1 MNDFEDL
8 PFDSVEP
15 EKPQQNLNDET
26 LKTQKVSPQVVND
39 NLIIMDDRIKDIP
52 VMQKSNTPQVT
63 DGNIIILDDRIKD
76 IPAKNSRISFK
87 KTSIILPVIAFIF
100 VSILGMYIFVK
111 NSKADTIDLIRV
123 EENKKIGYI
132 DNQGSIIAR
141 CKYTYGTDFYKGY
154 AIVKNT
160 NNLYGVIDG
169 KGVIEVSFGTYY
181 YIGLFGDR
189 YIVSKYTKD
198 GLKQALLDSSL
209 GELTSFKYDSISY
222 STDGMYLFTRD
233 DTMGILNDE
242 GKEIYTFKVDEV
254 DDKNIDIEI
263 SNVTEELPLNERY
276 AKVKVNNS
284 STIVNLATGKEV
296 FNYTLKD
303 LNVLDNNVFYIKS
316 DNEQENSTY
325 IVINNSDV
333 KLKTNK
339 YKRVRVDDYNSNI
352 AIAINND
359 TSIEYIDLK
368 NEKVINDNENNEYT
382 YGDGF
387 VVEKT
392 HDFGENKDVY
402 NIISSSGVV
411 GSFTDYVPVT
421 GEFKDD
427 MLAVRKGEN
436 QYNFVNKEG
445 KLINKDSYYYVNDFS
460 NGYSIVENNNKYGV
474 IDKKGKTVIPL
485 SYISIEKLDDNLYS
499 TLKDKYD
506 TKLFMYRDEN
516 NNYGFV
522 NSDNKIV
529 VEAIYDSV
537 KVITDKYPFVLVTYN
552 GDKLLVNLATG
563 KELPINVETESIKIT
578 DNYILI
584 AENYYNYS
592 GKLIYTRK

>member
-1 MNDFEDL
+1 MNEFDDL
-8 PFDSVEP
+8 PFDSVEQSEP
-15 EKPQQNLNDET
+15 EQKINDET
-26 LKTQKVSPQVVND
+26 LKTQNVSPQVVNN

-52 VMQKSNTPQVT
+52 VMQKSDTPQIS
-63 DGNIIILDDRIKD
+63 DNIIILDDRIKN

-111 NSKADTIDLIRV
+111 NSKADSINLIRV

-132 DNQGSIIAR
+132 DSQGSIIAR

-189 YIVSKYTKD
+189 YIASKITNE

-209 GELTSFKYDSISY
+209 KEITSFKYDSISY
-222 STDGMYLFTRD
+222 SNDGMYLFTRD
-233 DTMGILNDE
+233 NTMGILNTE

-263 SNVTEELPLNERY
+263 SEVTDDLPLEERY

-284 STIVNLATGKEV
+284 STIVNLSTGKEIY
-296 FNYTLKD
+296 NYTLKD

-325 IVINNSDV
+325 IVVNHSSV
-333 KLKTNK
+333 KLKTDK

-352 AIAINND
+352 AVAINND
-359 TSIEYIDLK
+359 TSIEYIDLN
-368 NEKVINDNENNEYT
+368 NEKVINDNENNNYT
-382 YGDGF
+382 YGDGI
-387 VVEKT
+387 VVEMS
-392 HDFGENKDVY
+392 HDFGENKDIY
-402 NIISSSGVV
+402 NIISSQGVL
-411 GSFTDYVPVT
+411 GSFRDYIPVN
-421 GEFKDD
+421 GAFKDD
-427 MLAVRKGEN
+427 LLIVKISEN
-436 QYNFVNKEG
+436 KYNYVNTEG
-445 KLINKDSYYYVNDFS
+445 KLINNESYDYVSDFS
-460 NGYSIVENNNKYGV
+460 NGYAIVGNNNKFGL
-474 IDKKGKTVIPL
+474 IDKKGKSVIPL
-485 SYISIEKLDDNLYS
+485 SYTYLERLDDNFYN
-499 TLKDKYD
+499 TLRTKYK
-506 TKLFMYRDEN
+506 TSLFIYKDEN

-522 NSDNKIV
+522 NSSNKIV

-537 KVITDKYPFVLVTYN
+537 KTITDKYPFILVTYN
-552 GDKLLVNLATG
+552 GEKLLVNLETG
-563 KELPINVETESIKIT
+563 KELPIKIETEAIKIT